1 LPRHG
6 NLQPIINKQVKF
18 KKNSF
23 YNELKLISTKII
35 FFSFTYIVRFDYSDA
50 FVNNHNID
58 FLTRVSQMQ
67 RLQMETVDWE
77 RKRKLSKKKLPTG
90 TTNETNKKD

>member
-1 LPRHG
+1 MKFFYFIS
-6 NLQPIINKQVKF
+6 PI
-18 KKNSF
+18 S
-23 YNELKLISTKII
+23 
-35 FFSFTYIVRFDYSDA
+35 VRFDYSDA

-77 RKRKLSKKKLPTG
+77 RKRKLSKKKLPGTG
-90 TTNETNKKD
+90 NETTSNINNNSNKKD